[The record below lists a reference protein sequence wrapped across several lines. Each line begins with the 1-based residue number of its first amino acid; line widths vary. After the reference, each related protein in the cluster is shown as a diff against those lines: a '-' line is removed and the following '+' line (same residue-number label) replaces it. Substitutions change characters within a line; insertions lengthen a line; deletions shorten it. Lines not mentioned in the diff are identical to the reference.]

1 MTIYLIRHGAT
12 AANEAHLYCGATDL
26 PLSPRGTEA
35 LSSRSYP
42 PLPEAVYYTSG
53 LLRCRQTLALLFG
66 PVAAQTVPELA
77 EMDFGAFEMK
87 SYEELK
93 GDPAYQAWLTGDNEK
108 NPAPGGESGE
118 EMTRRALAAFRTIAE
133 KGENAVIVT
142 HGGVMTAVMADLFP
156 GEGKNRYQWQRL
168 PGRGY
173 RLEWNGAW
181 RYWYL
186 PEGREGEK

>member
-26 PLSPRGTEA
+26 PLSPRGAEA
-35 LSSRSYP
+35 LSSLSYP

-66 PVAAQTVPELA
+66 PVAAQTAPALA
-77 EMDFGAFEMK
+77 EMNFGAFEMK
-87 SYEELK
+87 SYEE
-93 GDPAYQAWLTGDNEK
+93 PAYRAWLTGDNEK

-118 EMTRRALAAFRTIAE
+118 EMTRRALAAFRMLAG

-142 HGGVMTAVMADLFP
+142 HGGVMAAVMADLFP
-156 GEGKNRYQWQRL
+156 GEGKNRYQWQRP

-173 RLEWNGAW
+173 RLEWTGTW
-181 RYWYL
+181 QYTPI
-186 PEGREGEK
+186 PEGREGE